1 MVESGWNVVR
11 ADTFV
16 KINIAR
22 VRQTQLRH
30 GVQAVAAQV
39 ELRPQFVLV
48 FFLFCFCQA
57 RLVNLPQR
65 ESVLSVLLPVKQP
78 PGIKEY
84 WIK

>member
-16 KINIAR
+16 QINIIAR

-39 ELRPQFVLV
+39 ELGTHSALLIILGFRPDRFVN
-48 FFLFCFCQA
+48 F
-57 RLVNLPQR
+57 PQ
-65 ESVLSVLLPVKQP
+65 
-78 PGIKEY
+78 
-84 WIK
+84 

>member
-16 KINIAR
+16 QINIIAR

-39 ELRPQFVLV
+39 ELRTH
-48 FFLFCFCQA
+48 
-57 RLVNLPQR
+57 
-65 ESVLSVLLPVKQP
+65 SVLLIILGFRPDRFVNFPQ
-78 PGIKEY
+78 
-84 WIK
+84 